1 MIRKIKKM
9 INKIKSNSKKFNLQD
24 VYIALKIS
32 SLVVLP
38 FAIGIINEQASYYKG
53 ININYWLFGVI
64 LSTIVALLIYKSF
77 YMPIGYK
84 VKLDNKS
91 FVIVLLGLIFLKSG
105 GWLISWLNNFK
116 EPQNQKIWESIWADS
131 QDQLHYYVI
140 DSVVVA
146 PVIEEVLFRGILFFA
161 VYMLIKELKKWEKWK
176 FSDKTNQYITVILFI
191 LLSGLFFSSVHLS
204 QSFLT
209 SLPYIFAGV
218 TFAIIFVITKNL
230 LITITIHAIS
240 NLTSFIDITE
250 IQTYKLLFILL
261 IITLSVLIFSN
272 IKEKAHS

>member
-1 MIRKIKKM
+1 MIID
-9 INKIKSNSKKFNLQD
+9 KIKSNIKEFNLQD

-32 SLVVLP
+32 SLIILP
-38 FAIGIINEQASYYKG
+38 FAIEIINEQASYYKG

-64 LSTIVALLIYKSF
+64 LSTIVTLLIYKSF

-91 FVIVLLGLIFLKSG
+91 FIIALLGLIFLKTG
-105 GWLISWLNNFK
+105 GWLISWLNNF
-116 EPQNQKIWESIWADS
+116 EDPQNQKVWEDIWNKN

-161 VYMLIKELKKWEKWK
+161 VYMLIKELKKWDKWR

-191 LLSGLFFSSVHLS
+191 LVSGLLFSSIHLS

-209 SLPYIFAGV
+209 SLPYLFAGL
-218 TFAIIFVITKNL
+218 TLAIIFVITKNL
-230 LITITIHAIS
+230 LITIIIHALS
-240 NLTSFIDITE
+240 NLTSFNHINE
-250 IQTYKLLFILL
+250 IQTYKLLSLLLL
-261 IITLSVLIFSN
+261 ISIIVWFFNN
-272 IKEKAHS
+272 IKEQSYS

>member
-1 MIRKIKKM
+1 MIG
-9 INKIKSNSKKFNLQD
+9 KIKSNIKEFNLQD

-77 YMPIGYK
+77 YMPKGYK
-84 VKLDNKS
+84 VKMDNKS

-161 VYMLIKELKKWEKWK
+161 LYKLIKELEKLEKWK

-191 LLSGLFFSSVHLS
+191 IVSGLLFSSVHLS

-209 SLPYIFAGV
+209 SLPYLFAGV
-218 TFAIIFVITKNL
+218 TLAIIFVITKNL
-230 LITITIHAIS
+230 LITITIHALS
-240 NLTSFIDITE
+240 NLTSFNHINE
-250 IQTYKLLFILL
+250 IQTYKLLSLLLFIS
-261 IITLSVLIFSN
+261 IIVLFFTN